1 MIHSSQISNLS
12 SVSSVPGPTGSP
24 GAAGAAGSAG
34 ANGPP
39 GPTGTTGANGP
50 PGPAG
55 PIGPSGGPPGPPGPS
70 GSATG
75 LGSVTGNYG
84 TVQTTGSGSS
94 GWEGYSIN
102 GRYVFMS
109 ANDTECGIYNDLDN
123 EWMARFRRNS
133 YVRLYY
139 DNVTKLETT
148 SYGIYIPGTVNSS
161 DDRIK
166 YNEEDI
172 INCLGIVKQLRP
184 LKYEKLDKP
193 EDAVGTWIPTDD
205 EWESVKNDYNWV
217 DEYGFIA
224 QDVRNIPGLDIL
236 VKGEETEE
244 IEIIKTETE
253 YTSLSEEGRAKYT
266 YRPDTKDYIHNDSGE
281 TQTPLG
287 VNYTGIIPILT
298 GAVKELSSDLEQ
310 EKEKTENLQTRLTA
324 SEKAYQSLLERVMAL
339 ENA

>member
-1 MIHSSQISNLS
+1 MGGAFDM
-12 SVSSVPGPTGSP
+12 SVALYHASGAKVRTNSTG
-24 GAAGAAGSAG
+24 
-34 ANGPP
+34 
-39 GPTGTTGANGP
+39 
-50 PGPAG
+50 
-55 PIGPSGGPPGPPGPS
+55 ID
-70 GSATG
+70 
-75 LGSVTGNYG
+75 LYG
-84 TVQTTGSGSS
+84 
-94 GWEGYSIN
+94 SIN
-102 GRYVFMS
+102 Y
-109 ANDTECGIYNDLDN
+109 
-123 EWMARFRRNS
+123 
-133 YVRLYY
+133 
-139 DNVTKLETT
+139 
-148 SYGIYIPGTVNSS
+148 SS

-166 YNEEDI
+166 YNEEEV
-172 INCLGIVKQLRP
+172 INCVNILNQITP
-184 LKYEKLDKP
+184 LKYEKINEP
-193 EDAVGTWIPTDD
+193 EDSIGTWIPTDD
-205 EWESVKNDYNWV
+205 EWESKKSTYDWYN
-217 DEYGFIA
+217 EYGFVA

-253 YTSLSEEGRAKYT
+253 YTSLSEETRVKYT